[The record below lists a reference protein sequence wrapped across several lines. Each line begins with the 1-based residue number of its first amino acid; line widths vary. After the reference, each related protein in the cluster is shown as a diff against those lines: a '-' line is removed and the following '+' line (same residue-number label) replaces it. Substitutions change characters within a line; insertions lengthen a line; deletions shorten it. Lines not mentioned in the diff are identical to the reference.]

1 MMSKVLNMQV
11 EQKRVKA
18 EAETA
23 LIRAQNEAE
32 IKRMQA
38 QAESVANNLKDSNI
52 TESCQNERDRS
63 EIKAWLVEVQGIA
76 ATVVKDK

>member
-1 MMSKVLNMQV
+1 
-11 EQKRVKA
+11 
-18 EAETA
+18 
-23 LIRAQNEAE
+23 
-32 IKRMQA
+32 MQA

>member
-1 MMSKVLNMQV
+1 MQV

>member
-1 MMSKVLNMQV
+1 MQV

-52 TESCQNERDRS
+52 TESCKNERDRS